1 MIFLLQTNFKP
12 RSRSIYRRKTLLQ
25 EAAQEKKRSDYLL
38 YQMLPKDVATA
49 LKNRQSV
56 EAQYYDD
63 VTVYFSDIVGF
74 TDISS
79 KSSPIQVMNNPL

>member
-1 MIFLLQTNFKP
+1 M
-12 RSRSIYRRKTLLQ
+12 Q
-25 EAAQEKKRSDYLL
+25 EAAQEKKRSDFLL

-49 LKNRQSV
+49 LKNRQPV

-79 KSSPIQVMNNPL
+79 MSSPIQVNVKLNIPSRESIPLEVPHSKL